1 MCVRELLINNGVTV
15 NQLACQLHVNRSAIY
30 QSIDGDGSRCI
41 RIVIARIIGSKPSEL
56 WADNPVFKKTLDDAL
71 FSLDSDSLRH

>member
-15 NQLACQLHVNRSAIY
+15 NQLAYQLHVGRSAIY
-30 QSIDGDGSRCI
+30 QSLDGDGSRCI
-41 RIVIARIIGSKPSEL
+41 RVVIAKIVGSKPSEL

-71 FSLDSDSLRH
+71 FNVNSDIYRL